1 MAEQLGAAAA
11 AVAVEAHLAQLVA
24 VVVAVVLEAQL
35 ARIGNVAVVGQQQY
49 PAAAG
54 RAG

>member
-1 MAEQLGAAAA
+1 MAELLGAAAA
-11 AVAVEAHLAQLVA
+11 AVEANLAQPLSVA
-24 VVVAVVLEAQL
+24 VGLEAQP

>member
-1 MAEQLGAAAA
+1 MAELLGAAAA
-11 AVAVEAHLAQLVA
+11 AVAVAAVEAHLAQPLSVA
-24 VVVAVVLEAQL
+24 VGLEAQL

-54 RAG
+54 